1 MILKFERDIFVRLNE
16 NKGKYD
22 EIESK
27 VMHKINEE
35 IYKITSNF

>member
-1 MILKFERDIFVRLNE
+1 MRLNE

-27 VMHKINEE
+27 VLHKINEE
-35 IYKITSNF
+35 IHKITCNF